1 MVRYKKSEEKRKMI
15 LYAAFQSVSE
25 LGFDSVTLQIIA
37 DYAEVSKGVV
47 HYYFE
52 SKETVLVELLKWLT
66 EKIYQKECSA
76 IELEETAIKKLHAY
90 IGSAFVSPE
99 KNRTFYRVYLDF
111 LAKASRTPLYREINQ
126 QFYDNCSTIGRQI
139 IALGQKEGIFMADLS
154 PEQTAPKIRAVID
167 GYLIQWLMTDRDDL
181 HVFYREA
188 CMETI
193 LSMLK
198 APHVDRSRSIEC

>member
-1 MVRYKKSEEKRKMI
+1 MARYKKSEEKQKMI
-15 LYAAFQSVSE
+15 LYAAFQAVSE

-37 DYAEVSKGVV
+37 DYAQVSKGVV

-52 SKETVLVELLKWLT
+52 SKETVLIELLKWLT
-66 EKIYQKECSA
+66 AKIYKKECAA
-76 IELEETAIKKLHAY
+76 IELEETAIKKLQAY
-90 IGSAFVSPE
+90 ISSAFVSPE

-111 LAKASRTPLYREINQ
+111 LAKASRNPHYREINQ
-126 QFYDNCSTIGRQI
+126 QFYDNCSTIGKQI
-139 IALGQKEGIFMADLS
+139 IELGQQEGTFIANL
-154 PEQTAPKIRAVID
+154 PAEQTAPKIRAVID

-198 APHVDRSRSIEC
+198 EPALN

>member
-1 MVRYKKSEEKRKMI
+1 MARYKKSEEKQKMI
-15 LYAAFQSVSE
+15 LYAAFQAVSE

-37 DYAEVSKGVV
+37 DYAQVSKGVV

-52 SKETVLVELLKWLT
+52 SKETVLIELLKWLT
-66 EKIYQKECSA
+66 AKIYKKECAA
-76 IELEETAIKKLHAY
+76 IELEETAIKKLQAY

-111 LAKASRTPLYREINQ
+111 LAKASRNPQYREINQ
-126 QFYDNCSTIGRQI
+126 QFYDNCSTIGKQI
-139 IALGQKEGIFMADLS
+139 IELGQQEGNFIANLS
-154 PEQTAPKIRAVID
+154 AEQTAPKIRAVID

-181 HVFYREA
+181 HDFYREA

-198 APHVDRSRSIEC
+198 KPAFLN